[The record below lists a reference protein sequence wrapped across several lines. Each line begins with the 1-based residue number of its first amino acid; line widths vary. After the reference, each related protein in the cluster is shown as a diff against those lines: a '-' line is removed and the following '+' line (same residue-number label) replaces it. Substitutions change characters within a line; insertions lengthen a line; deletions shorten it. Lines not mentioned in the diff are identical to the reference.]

1 MSTIAAISTPYGTG
15 GIAVIRLS
23 GPDAIAIADRVWR
36 GRPLAAAASHT
47 AHLGVITAADGSEL
61 DRAVATIF
69 RGPRSF
75 TGEDTVEFSV
85 HGSKW
90 IQREVTARLVEAGAV
105 PAEAGEFTRRA
116 FVNGRMDLTQA
127 EGVADLIAASS
138 RAAHRL
144 AMRQMA
150 GGFSARLNELR
161 ERLVELASLLELELD
176 FSEEDVEFAD
186 RARLRAIADETLD
199 MISRLASTYAAG
211 RAIKE
216 GVPVAIAGRPNA
228 GKSTLL
234 NRLLDEDKA
243 IVSEIPGTTRDII
256 DGTREIDGILFRFY
270 DTAGLRDTD
279 DTVERIGIDRA
290 RAAIDR
296 AAIVL
301 WLHDPSETVGE
312 SLPAGNDDAFAD
324 TTDTETRH
332 IHLITKSDIR
342 VGREP
347 EVRES
352 VTEDI
357 MQDGRY
363 VSGEDVV
370 EKVRNYTEEN
380 GVEDVKDCAAENVVE
395 KDEGCEEGT
404 AGSVS
409 PYKCRGNIL
418 HISAKTGEN
427 IDRLEHMLVEA
438 AKTDHNPDAE
448 LIITNARHHAELLA
462 GAEALR
468 RARAAM
474 DDGLSA
480 DFIAQDIREA
490 LTHLGLLTG
499 AVTTDTLLQSIFTRF
514 CVGK

>member
-1 MSTIAAISTPYGTG
+1 MNTIAAISTPYGIG

-199 MISRLASTYAAG
+199 MIGRLASTYAAG
-211 RAIKE
+211 RAFKE

-312 SLPAGNDDAFAD
+312 SLPAGNEDALAD
-324 TTDTETRH
+324 TTDTGTRH
-332 IHLITKSDIR
+332 IHLITKNDIK
-342 VGREP
+342 GI
-347 EVRES
+347 
-352 VTEDI
+352 TYED
-357 MQDGRY
+357 G
-363 VSGEDVV
+363 
-370 EKVRNYTEEN
+370 
-380 GVEDVKDCAAENVVE
+380 
-395 KDEGCEEGT
+395 
-404 AGSVS
+404 
-409 PYKCRGNIL
+409 GNIL

>member
-1 MSTIAAISTPYGTG
+1 MNTIAAISTPYGTG

-90 IQREVTARLVEAGAV
+90 IQREVTTRLVEAGAV

-116 FVNGRMDLTQA
+116 FVNCRMDLTQA

-211 RAIKE
+211 RAFKE

-312 SLPAGNDDAFAD
+312 SLPAGNEDAFAN
-324 TTDTETRH
+324 TTDTGTRH

-347 EVRES
+347 EARGN
-352 VTEDI
+352 VTEVAAEEVEANVDENMI
-357 MQDGRY
+357 GCEGAKADY
-363 VSGEDVV
+363 VSANED
-370 EKVRNYTEEN
+370 K
-380 GVEDVKDCAAENVVE
+380 GD
-395 KDEGCEEGT
+395 
-404 AGSVS
+404 
-409 PYKCRGNIL
+409 IL

-427 IDRLEHMLVEA
+427 IDRLEHMLVKA

-480 DFIAQDIREA
+480 DFIAQDIRDA